1 MKQRFTLNLSYL
13 IEDIFTAAIDS
24 GELDISGS
32 GIFANLEDKL
42 IFFTWADFRD
52 IADSPDIN
60 NSLKKQIRELLKE
73 YDEDEQ

>member
-1 MKQRFTLNLSYL
+1 MKQRFTLNLAYL
-13 IEDIFTAAIDS
+13 IEEIISTVIDS
-24 GELDISGS
+24 GELDISGN

-42 IFFTWADFRD
+42 IFFTWSDFRD
-52 IADSPDIN
+52 IAESPDIN

>member
-1 MKQRFTLNLSYL
+1 MKQRFTLNLAYL
-13 IEDIFTAAIDS
+13 IEDIMSTVIDS

-32 GIFANLEDKL
+32 GIFVNLEDKL
-42 IFFTWADFRD
+42 IFFTWSDFRD

-73 YDEDEQ
+73 YDENEQ

>member
-1 MKQRFTLNLSYL
+1 MKQRFTLNLAYL
-13 IEDIFTAAIDS
+13 IEDILSTVIDS

-32 GIFANLEDKL
+32 GISANLEDKP

-52 IADSPDIN
+52 IAESPDIN

-73 YDEDEQ
+73 YDED

>member
-1 MKQRFTLNLSYL
+1 MKQRFTLNLAYL
-13 IEDIFTAAIDS
+13 IEDIVSTVIDS

-32 GIFANLEDKL
+32 GIFVNLEDKL
-42 IFFTWADFRD
+42 IFFTWSDFRD

>member
-1 MKQRFTLNLSYL
+1 MKQRFTLNLAYL
-13 IEDIFTAAIDS
+13 IEDIMSTVIDS

-32 GIFANLEDKL
+32 GIFVNLEDKL
-42 IFFTWADFRD
+42 IFFTWSDFRD

-73 YDEDEQ
+73 YDED

>member
-1 MKQRFTLNLSYL
+1 MKQRFTLNLAYL
-13 IEDIFTAAIDS
+13 IEDIVSTVIDS

-42 IFFTWADFRD
+42 IFLTWADFRD
-52 IADSPDIN
+52 IADSPDIS

-73 YDEDEQ
+73 YDEQ

>member
-1 MKQRFTLNLSYL
+1 MKQRFTLNLAYL
-13 IEDIFTAAIDS
+13 IEDIVSTVIDS

-42 IFFTWADFRD
+42 IFITWADFRD
-52 IADSPDIN
+52 IAESPDIN

-73 YDEDEQ
+73 YDEDYQ

>member
-13 IEDIFTAAIDS
+13 IEDIFSAAIDS

-52 IADSPDIN
+52 IAESPDIN
-60 NSLKKQIRELLKE
+60 NSLKKQIRQLLKE

>member
-1 MKQRFTLNLSYL
+1 MKQRFTLNLAYL
-13 IEDIFTAAIDS
+13 VEDIVSTVIDS
-24 GELDISGS
+24 GELDISCN

-73 YDEDEQ
+73 YDEQ